1 MPYALY
7 CAEMVYNV
15 WNAGNKIFDS
25 NAARKFLQSELY
37 FLPFRPRSDVLPLF
51 VGTRQMQ
58 NHVTFYNINKI
69 NSTKG
74 KHQTYSG
81 SYFINIS

>member
-1 MPYALY
+1 
-7 CAEMVYNV
+7 MVYNV

-51 VGTRQMQ
+51 VGTR
-58 NHVTFYNINKI
+58 HAESCHIL
-69 NSTKG
+69 
-74 KHQTYSG
+74 
-81 SYFINIS
+81 

>member
-37 FLPFRPRSDVLPLF
+37 FLPFRPRSDVFPLF
-51 VGTRQMQ
+51 VGTRQM
-58 NHVTFYNINKI
+58 
-69 NSTKG
+69 
-74 KHQTYSG
+74 
-81 SYFINIS
+81 

>member
-1 MPYALY
+1 MSYALY

-74 KHQTYSG
+74 KHQNYSG
-81 SYFINIS
+81 FYFINIS